1 MGRVARIGVAFALG
15 ALAGCAGNGAV
26 QGDTGLDAAQPDA
39 GPHSANV
46 LVLKGAPLQVQQG
59 ATVLDAIRA
68 DLPGVR
74 VSEQNQGCPSL
85 AIRGPDTMPGI
96 TEPRVYVDGTA
107 TGNTCVL
114 EDLQAI
120 DVARVEVYPLG
131 FTMRPGYA
139 PNAHG
144 LILVFTKRGS
154 DEQGP
159 ASAQR

>member
-1 MGRVARIGVAFALG
+1 MGWVARVGG
-15 ALAGCAGNGAV
+15 ALALGILAACAGRAVTGA
-26 QGDTGLDAAQPDA
+26 GDAQPAPAD
-39 GPHSANV
+39 GPRSASV
-46 LVLKGAPLQVQQG
+46 LVLKGAQLSLQQG

-68 DLPGVR
+68 DLPAIR
-74 VSEQNQGCPSL
+74 ITEQSQGCPSM
-85 AIRGPDTMPGI
+85 AIRGPDTLPGF
-96 TEPRVYVDGTA
+96 TEPKVYVDGTA

-154 DEQGP
+154 DEGGP
-159 ASAQR
+159 PGA

>member
-1 MGRVARIGVAFALG
+1 MRRVARVGGTLALA
-15 ALAGCAGNGAV
+15 ALAGCAGNGAFH
-26 QGDTGLDAAQPDA
+26 GDTDLTSAQPDA
-39 GPHSANV
+39 GPRSANV
-46 LVLKGAPLQVQQG
+46 LVLKGAQLLLQQG

-68 DLPGVR
+68 DLPAVR
-74 VSEQNQGCPSL
+74 VTEQQQACPSL
-85 AIRGPDTMPGI
+85 AIRGPDTLPGY

-107 TGNTCVL
+107 TSNTCSL
-114 EDLQAI
+114 EDVQAI

-154 DEQGP
+154 DELGTGNP
-159 ASAQR
+159 QR